1 MLFIA
6 ERGVTTPL
14 FIFLNHRGFLLKLNH
29 FTQKAQKILHFISEY
44 EILYIHLQPIH

>member
-29 FTQKAQKILHFISEY
+29 FTQKSTKNIAFY
-44 EILYIHLQPIH
+44 